1 MRILQEN
8 LLVFGMSDRCVW
20 NEFDKCG
27 YMNTYLSSVS
37 AQAIAA
43 SGVAWL
49 RTPDVACTCQPNVI
63 LVYYNLFTYLRIQC
77 RYHALRCQSRR
88 SLAFRSNPR
97 RRWCATIRVVS
108 TQSPYHHQ
116 STYPNSSTL
125 PTLLPTLRENLNFD
139 HRRLLAQVP
148 TLSLVHPL
156 NHWTIEPLNHTH
168 PKLIIGCISY
178 RCCGTFTI
186 YSQTME
192 DQLSSAL
199 LLLSHSLSRK
209 RPKHYR
215 ILLQLRF
222 FLTYF
227 LHFDNLSITY
237 DFCSFLYLFFIII
250 LCIKLILCCF
260 LNVSFLVWLC
270 RGSQPGARWRGRGWW
285 GRCGGFVSQGAAR
298 AS

>member
-125 PTLLPTLRENLNFD
+125 PTLLPTLREKSKL
-139 HRRLLAQVP
+139 RSQT
-148 TLSLVHPL
+148 TLGPSTDIEPCSSTQPL
-156 NHWTIEPLNHTH
+156 NHWTTEPHSPKTH
-168 PKLIIGCISY
+168 HRLH
-178 RCCGTFTI
+178 
-186 YSQTME
+186 
-192 DQLSSAL
+192 QLSMLWHIYNIFSDHGRSSTNSAQ
-199 LLLSHSLSRK
+199 LSYFSHILSLVKDRNTIA
-209 RPKHYR
+209 Y
-215 ILLQLRF
+215 
-222 FLTYF
+222 Y
-227 LHFDNLSITY
+227 
-237 DFCSFLYLFFIII
+237 CS
-250 LCIKLILCCF
+250 CG
-260 LNVSFLVWLC
+260 SF
-270 RGSQPGARWRGRGWW
+270 
-285 GRCGGFVSQGAAR
+285 
-298 AS
+298 